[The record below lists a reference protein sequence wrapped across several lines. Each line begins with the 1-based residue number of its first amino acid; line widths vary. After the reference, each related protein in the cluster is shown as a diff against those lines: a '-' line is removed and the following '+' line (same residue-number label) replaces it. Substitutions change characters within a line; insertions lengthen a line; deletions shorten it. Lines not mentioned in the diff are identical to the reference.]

1 MEYPSTSA
9 PRMQGWCNRL
19 NTNTWREQALS
30 TVGAGQKRNGH
41 ISHYTNKHQLIYIYI
56 QKTSRQRK
64 NVKMNPKLPHRH
76 GQPGFWSKKWHPP
89 RSWGLGFSPGKVS
102 TASKTHAKRQIHLQ
116 NLLFFGEYTIPG
128 WIPIGIMGKLPFW
141 EDSPK
146 NNFKAP
152 FAKVRGDVFF
162 RFHQVDSM
170 HFGHATTIP
179 NKESWKDTS
188 LNTNNKTKQVC

>member
-89 RSWGLGFSPGKVS
+89 RSWGLGFSPGKVF

-116 NLLFFGEYTIPG
+116 NLLFLVNIPYLDGFLLGLWENCHFERILQKITLKHHSQRFGE
-128 WIPIGIMGKLPFW
+128 M
-141 EDSPK
+141 S
-146 NNFKAP
+146 
-152 FAKVRGDVFF
+152 FF
-162 RFHQVDSM
+162 VSTR
-170 HFGHATTIP
+170 
-179 NKESWKDTS
+179 
-188 LNTNNKTKQVC
+188 